1 MGLAH
6 DRRGSAGPIGI
17 VELEPERDV
26 QGETD
31 RSPQAQA
38 EEQGRRDRSQ
48 RIMAPPGIK
57 DHPNGRRRP
66 LNRCLVS
73 VAGRIWLMAFRR
85 ATTAITLVYRAQQA
99 SSMAQ
104 PPPAR
109 PHQTVSTTRDD
120 AGRDQ
125 AVSGAPIDVL
135 R

>member
-1 MGLAH
+1 
-6 DRRGSAGPIGI
+6 
-17 VELEPERDV
+17 
-26 QGETD
+26 
-31 RSPQAQA
+31 
-38 EEQGRRDRSQ
+38 
-48 RIMAPPGIK
+48 MAPPGIK

-104 PPPAR
+104 PPPDR
-109 PHQTVSTTRDD
+109 PHQTVSATRND